1 MELFR
6 VKYDGENGDLFGIS
20 IVDDPA
26 NGFDFI
32 AMSKK
37 QVIKLSS
44 DEKKKILYGIVLR
57 PEQKIYREFEDG
69 TPFQLMFDA
78 PTIERF
84 SQDFMMKGYQK
95 NSTFNHD
102 HNNWLDGTTV
112 VENWIVMNKENDK
125 ASEIG
130 LPVENGDWVIGMK
143 LSDEL
148 WSEYIETGKAKG
160 FSIDSF
166 IEFEKINM
174 RKVTCDDC
182 LTQELKE
189 DSRENNKKE
198 TMSMLK
204 KLINFLSNE
213 GQVSLAS
220 LETDL
225 GTFTADA
232 FELGNIVYDAEL
244 NPVLDA
250 EFKADNKVYKT
261 DATGAIVEISDIVEE
276 EGDQMEGDLK
286 KKEDVAMED
295 VEPAIVEEVAVVTE
309 DIVAEVE
316 KPIEEVDVEA
326 LKAKIEALTAELEK
340 ITAQQEAVL
349 MENVELKNMAASTKL
364 KAEVKGQSPITMKA
378 KEKSD
383 DSILSAIERI
393 TKKNK

>member
-1 MELFR
+1 M
-6 VKYDGENGDLFGIS
+6 YNN
-20 IVDDPA
+20 P
-26 NGFDFI
+26 
-32 AMSKK
+32 
-37 QVIKLSS
+37 
-44 DEKKKILYGIVLR
+44 
-57 PEQKIYREFEDG
+57 
-69 TPFQLMFDA
+69 
-78 PTIERF
+78 
-84 SQDFMMKGYQK
+84 
-95 NSTFNHD
+95 STT
-102 HNNWLDGTTV
+102 LDGDDFKP
-112 VENWIVMNKENDK
+112 I
-125 ASEIG
+125 SF
-130 LPVENGDWVIGMK
+130 
-143 LSDEL
+143 DEA
-148 WSEYIETGKAKG
+148 IKIIKN
-160 FSIDSF
+160 
-166 IEFEKINM
+166 INM
-174 RKVTCDDC
+174 KKTCDDC

-316 KPIEEVDVEA
+316 KHMDEYNLPDAIAPI
-326 LKAKIEALTAELEK
+326 
-340 ITAQQEAVL
+340 
-349 MENVELKNMAASTKL
+349 
-364 KAEVKGQSPITMKA
+364 
-378 KEKSD
+378 
-383 DSILSAIERI
+383 
-393 TKKNK
+393 